1 MDPQTVSL
9 EASAVAA
16 SEVEA
21 WEGDALALFQRLL
34 PAEFLFRALQKA
46 GVRENN
52 RVYTSAVV
60 MWLMI
65 WQRLQPLGTLVSA
78 VLELLGGLPSSF
90 WPEPCKRL
98 ADAAKQ
104 GGRRLCS
111 HTGAYNKA
119 RQELSLPVVEQCCDH
134 AFEQLVEESREERRQ
149 AFTLDGSTMRMPH
162 TDELVT
168 AYPPASNQHGES
180 HGAIL
185 RALVAS
191 DVYTGLAMRAQW
203 GPMNGSQAV
212 SEQRLLERGIDGVPS
227 GALLLGDSN
236 FGVFSVAYTAV
247 QRGHPVV
254 LCLTTARAQHL
265 LGGALRDGIDQR
277 SVWRPTRDDR
287 RSHPEL
293 PAEACVEGRVIV
305 REVKPSNGGAAFLLA
320 LFTTLTDP
328 PEEIFKLYEYRW
340 RIETDLLTL
349 KATLRMDELT
359 CTTPQRVAKEINLG
373 LLAYNLVRA
382 VMYVAAQKAGVEPRS
397 LSFTRVRNVIQ
408 AFTPRIH
415 ACRDPRQAQK
425 LIEDMLYYVGQARL
439 PKRKTK
445 RKSYSRVK
453 WPEPKSY
460 PTRHREPCDASI

>member
-9 EASAVAA
+9 EASAVVA
-16 SEVEA
+16 SESEA

-34 PAEFLFRALQKA
+34 PAEFLWRALQKA
-46 GVRENN
+46 GAGENN

-65 WQRLQPLGTLVSA
+65 WQRLRPLGTLGSA

-98 ADAAKQ
+98 EEAAKQ
-104 GGRRLCS
+104 GGQRLCS

-134 AFEQLVEESREERRQ
+134 AFEQLVEESREERRPT
-149 AFTLDGSTMRMPH
+149 FMLDGSTVRMPH
-162 TDELVT
+162 TDELIA
-168 AYPPASNQHGES
+168 AYPPTRNQHGEA

-185 RALVAS
+185 RVLVAS
-191 DVYTGLAMRAQW
+191 DLYTGVAMRSEW

-212 SEQRLLERGIDGVPS
+212 SEQRLLERAIDRVPN
-227 GALLLGDSN
+227 GAVVLGDSN
-236 FGVFSVAYTAV
+236 FGVFSVAYAAV

-254 LCLTTARAQHL
+254 LCLTTARAQRL
-265 LGGALRDGIDQR
+265 AGAVLRDGIDQR
-277 SVWRPTRDDR
+277 SVWRPSRDDR
-287 RSHPEL
+287 RSHPQL
-293 PAEACVEGRVIV
+293 PAQACVEGRLMV
-305 REVKPSNGGAAFLLA
+305 REVKPSNGTEAFLLA

-328 PEEIFKLYEYRW
+328 PEEIVKLYEYRW
-340 RIETDLLTL
+340 RIETDLRTL
-349 KATLRMDELT
+349 KITLRMDELT
-359 CTTPQRVAKEINLG
+359 CTTPQMVAKEINVG

-382 VMYVAAQKAGVEPRS
+382 VMYVAAQKAGVEPRRF
-397 LSFTRVRNVIQ
+397 SFTRVRNVIQ

-425 LIEDMLYYVGQARL
+425 LIEDMLYYVGQAQL
-439 PKRKTK
+439 PQRKNKRKF
-445 RKSYSRVK
+445 YSREK

-460 PTRHREPCDASI
+460 PSRHRCHASI